1 MIVDGPG
8 PCTRDGNL
16 VFGAQNHVDGLFL
29 PPNCCQSFEIRYSIG
44 LMPFFSWKMVFRLS
58 PWNCYIFWGVF
69 DWVSP
74 QEPFHASRG
83 SKSCSNTRR
92 VALRFAMHGSK

>member
-8 PCTRDGNL
+8 PCTRDGNR

-44 LMPFFSWKMVFRLS
+44 LTPFFS
-58 PWNCYIFWGVF
+58 
-69 DWVSP
+69 
-74 QEPFHASRG
+74 
-83 SKSCSNTRR
+83 
-92 VALRFAMHGSK
+92 